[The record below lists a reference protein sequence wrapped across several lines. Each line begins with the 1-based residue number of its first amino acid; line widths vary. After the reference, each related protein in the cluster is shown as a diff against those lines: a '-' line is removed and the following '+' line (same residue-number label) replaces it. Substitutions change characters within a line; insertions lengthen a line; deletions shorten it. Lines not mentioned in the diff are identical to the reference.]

1 MTVEIAESQELSNIR
16 TRAME
21 LFNRRPL
28 RDNNLPTAL
37 VVEQLGR
44 FADWIPRTRAS
55 LLEEHA
61 KLLVLVENRLREEVL
76 HVQLQLGIKGD
87 RFKKII
93 LDLIFSEREPVFTA
107 YEDNSY
113 VVAPPRE
120 RQEGTASLPIIE
132 AFSRFLKEALGVN
145 SGPVTIS

>member
-1 MTVEIAESQELSNIR
+1 MTAEIAESQELSDIR

-21 LFNRRPL
+21 LFDRRPL

-37 VVEQLGR
+37 VIEQLGK

-61 KLLVLVENRLREEVL
+61 KLLILVENRLREEVL
-76 HVQLQLGIKGD
+76 HVQLQLGIKGGG
-87 RFKKII
+87 FKKIV
-93 LDLIFSEREPVFTA
+93 LDLIFSERELLFTA

-120 RQEGTASLPIIE
+120 RREETASLPIIE
-132 AFSRFLKEALGVN
+132 VFSRFLKEALRVN
-145 SGPVTIS
+145 SGPVTTF